1 MSVACEYGP
10 DGVRMNIVSPSA
22 TETAATAALPAE
34 TIAAMNATIPLR
46 RRGKPADIANAV
58 VFFASP
64 LSRQVTGQV
73 LGVDGGVS
81 VESPM
86 PDFSVIGKG

>member
-1 MSVACEYGP
+1 
-10 DGVRMNIVSPSA
+10 MNMVSPGA

-34 TIAAMNATIPLR
+34 TVAAMNATIPLR
-46 RRGKPADIANAV
+46 RRGRPEDIANAV
-58 VFFASP
+58 VFLASP
-64 LSRQVTGQV
+64 LSRHVTGQI

-86 PDFSVIGKG
+86 PDLSVIGRG